1 MRQVFSE
8 EFDLK
13 KKKSASGFDD
23 LSDSDLISELIKHV
37 SCMND
42 CV

>member
-8 EFDLK
+8 EFDL

-37 SCMND
+37 SCMSD